1 MNMNDFLGRV
11 LTNLQHEFNG
21 NDQLNAELVSD
32 SVSGKAVSVTSPRK
46 DLEVLFDGRTQTT
59 TISYDDTDEQE
70 TYKGHYTGNMV
81 QLTVERVCELI
92 GLHDPQPG
100 DPDYQPRTIN
110 EVVDDMEAG
119 GLEPHTEFFT
129 QAKWDEIY
137 MEYDKALQ
145 QAKRDKDMATVV
157 TILSGLDNYMP
168 ALESS
173 PYTGTFEAMS
183 QIHAEAFDLITRD
196 LMARNDGSRA

>member
-1 MNMNDFLGRV
+1 MNMNDFLGEV

-21 NDQLNAELVSD
+21 HDELSAELVSD
-32 SVSGKAVSVTSPRK
+32 SVSGKAVSVTSPNK
-46 DLEVLFDGRTQTT
+46 NLKVFFDGRTQTT
-59 TISYDDTDEQE
+59 TLRYDDTDEQE
-70 TYKGHYTGNMV
+70 TYKGYYTGNMV

-92 GLHDPQPG
+92 KPQPG
-100 DPDYQPRTIN
+100 DPDYKPRTIN
-110 EVVDDMEAG
+110 EVLDDMDAG
-119 GLEPHTEFFT
+119 GLEPHTGFFT

-145 QAKRDKDMATVV
+145 QAKRDKDMATVA

-183 QIHAEAFDLITRD
+183 QIHTEAFDLITRY
-196 LMARNDGSRA
+196 LMDSKDGSRA